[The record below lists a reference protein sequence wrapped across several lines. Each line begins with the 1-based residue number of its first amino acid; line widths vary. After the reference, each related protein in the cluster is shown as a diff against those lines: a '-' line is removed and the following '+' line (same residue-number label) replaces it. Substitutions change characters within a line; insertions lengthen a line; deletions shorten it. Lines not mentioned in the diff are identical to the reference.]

1 MWSELA
7 TRPEAVTSP
16 QWRVGPGSR
25 ENLCSLPIL
34 PQPVVVPPEM
44 SLHRPNNGSLLPL
57 AG

>member
-1 MWSELA
+1 ME
-7 TRPEAVTSP
+7 
-16 QWRVGPGSR
+16 GGSWLR
-25 ENLCSLPIL
+25 KEPVLSPIL